1 MTTLAISTAATFQAR
16 TRTRIAASSDGSRFE
31 QYLQNSLKHYAWAR
45 LQPVSQALVSLIWE
59 REQQSGSA
67 DEARIAPSVV
77 PHALAFASLIPAGYP
92 HPEIAADPDG
102 EVSFDWLGRSERI
115 LSVSVGPNGRLA
127 FAARFSD
134 DERLSGALPLK
145 DEFPRIIL
153 QALQRVTA
161 A

>member
-1 MTTLAISTAATFQAR
+1 MTALAIPAGATFRAR
-16 TRTRIAASSDGSRFE
+16 AHSRIAASSDGSRFD
-31 QYLQNSLKHYAWAR
+31 QYLQRSLEHYAWAR
-45 LQPVSQALVSLIWE
+45 LEPVCQALFSLVSE
-59 REQQSGSA
+59 RNHQKGST
-67 DEARIAPSVV
+67 DEARVSVSVV

-102 EVSFDWLGRSERI
+102 EVSFDWFGKNDRI
-115 LSVSVGPNGRLA
+115 LSVSVGPRGRLS

-145 DEFPRIIL
+145 DEFPRTIL